1 MKATSTFNGGDP
13 FFTYK
18 ARVTWIFIY
27 VYSCKDNLSLK
38 MCSKHITTLSIFI
51 LLEQSSRM
59 RIQSDKLLGLRK
71 KEW

>member
-1 MKATSTFNGGDP
+1 MKATSTFNGGNP

-27 VYSCKDNLSLK
+27 VYCKDNLSLK